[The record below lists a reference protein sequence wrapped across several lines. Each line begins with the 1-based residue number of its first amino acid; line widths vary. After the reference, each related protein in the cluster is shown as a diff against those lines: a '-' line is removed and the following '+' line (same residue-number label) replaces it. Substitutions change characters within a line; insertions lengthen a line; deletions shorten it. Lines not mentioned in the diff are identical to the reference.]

1 MSPMIR
7 AQGGFTIIELLI
19 ALTLVALVVGGGVAA
34 LEVGLMTIQTSGG
47 RAESQSNA
55 RVAVQRMI
63 PDIRNAGVNPMNFNF
78 PAVTNQ
84 SATSITLQSDLNGDG
99 VITASA
105 AGGCDPSAP
114 SELVRYRLV
123 SGELRR
129 SVNTGAASCEAPVVG
144 GVQNLTFTYLD
155 EAGNVT
161 AVSANIRTVVVS
173 VTTLPETPGNN
184 PNQPTSSTVTDRVRL
199 RNR

>member
-1 MSPMIR
+1 MSTMVR
-7 AQGGFTIIELLI
+7 TSRGFTVIELLI
-19 ALTLVALVVGGGVAA
+19 ALALVAMVVGGGVVA
-34 LEVGLMTIQTSGG
+34 LEVGLMTVQTSGG

-63 PDIRNAGVNPMNFNF
+63 PDIRNAGVNPTNFTF

-84 SATSITLQSDLNGDG
+84 SATSITLQSDLDGDG
-99 VITASA
+99 VITANA
-105 AGGCDPSAP
+105 AGGCDASAP

-123 SGELRR
+123 AGELRR

-144 GVQNLTFTYLD
+144 GVQTLTFSYLD
-155 EAGNVT
+155 EGGNVT
-161 AVSANIRTVVVS
+161 AVGANIRTVVVS
-173 VTTLPETPGNN
+173 VTTVPETPGNN
-184 PNQPTSSTVTDRVRL
+184 PYQPTSSTVTDRVRL